1 MPNALVR
8 KLEGYAPLDASDR
21 ERLLNVCEKT
31 AVVEADRYI
40 TRAGDSPKDVVVI
53 LEGLAVRSK
62 LLRDGRR
69 QILAFLVAGDF
80 CDLHVAVLDQMDHDI
95 LAIMPCTVA
104 RISRNTVQEMTETRP
119 KLARALWWCTLV
131 DEATL
136 REWLVN
142 LGQRDAEQR
151 IAHLFCELHTRLHTI
166 GLTTDGSFSLPI
178 TQDELGDTMG
188 LSAVHVNRSLKSLRD
203 AGLVTFRGRVIHI
216 PDVERLQFFAD
227 FDPSY
232 LHLRHGPA
240 AVNSV
245 PLLQEARG

>member
-21 ERLLNVCEKT
+21 ERLLDVCEKT
-31 AVVEADRYI
+31 VVIEADRYI
-40 TRAGDSPKDVVVI
+40 TRIGDSPKDVVVI
-53 LEGLAVRSK
+53 LEGFAVRSK

-69 QILAFLVAGDF
+69 QIFAFLVPGDF

-95 LAIMPCTVA
+95 LSMMPCRVA
-104 RISRNTVQEMTETRP
+104 QISRDAVREMTETRP
-119 KLARALWWCTLV
+119 KLAKALWWCTLV
-131 DEATL
+131 DEAIL

-151 IAHLFCELHTRLHTI
+151 IAHLFCELHTRLHAI

-178 TQDELGDTMG
+178 TQNELGDTMG
-188 LSAVHVNRSLKSLRD
+188 LSAVHVNRSLRSLRD
-203 AGLVTFRGRVIHI
+203 AGLVSFRGRVIQI
-216 PDVERLQFFAD
+216 PDVERLQHFAD

-240 AVNSV
+240 AESPV
-245 PLLQEARG
+245 PLLRQA